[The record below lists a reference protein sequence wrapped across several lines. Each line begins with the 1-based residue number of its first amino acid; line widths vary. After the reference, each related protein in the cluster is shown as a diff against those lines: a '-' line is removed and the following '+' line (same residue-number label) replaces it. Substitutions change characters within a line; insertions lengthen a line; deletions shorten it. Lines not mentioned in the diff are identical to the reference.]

1 MLAGCTPWPETLAAR
16 WRALGYWEDITLWE
30 MLRES
35 ARRFPDRTAVV
46 HADRS
51 ISYRELVERSET
63 LARRFAA
70 LGLRPLDR
78 VVVQL
83 PNVPEFVVAF
93 FALVRAGVIPVLAL
107 PAHRHTELLHFV
119 RHAKA
124 RALFVPDVVR
134 SFDYRPL
141 AEELRGQC
149 ETLEH
154 VFVAGDALDGQ
165 IALAQLSADGGDA
178 RGDGAG
184 QGDATPLP
192 RLDPSEVAL
201 MLLSGGTTALPKL
214 IPRTH
219 NDYVLNAKACG
230 RVAQI
235 DASSVMLVVL
245 PLGHNYNLASPGVLA
260 CFAAGATVV
269 LSTGHDAQTV
279 FPLVERHR
287 VTILPA
293 AVPLVTQ
300 WLNSPVP
307 ARHDLSSLRI
317 VQNGGARLAPELRRR
332 VREQWGCMPQEIYGT
347 AEGLINMVPL
357 DAAEERILESSGTP
371 VCEHDEL
378 RVVDADG
385 NDVPDGTPG
394 ELLTRG
400 PYTILGYYDAPE
412 INATAFTADG
422 FYRMGDVV
430 RKQTRFLYTEGR
442 KKDLVN
448 RGGEKISCDEV
459 ENLILAHPAV
469 HGCCVVGMPDPVFGE
484 KACAFVVLRPGAAL
498 DLPQLSTFLLEQRIA
513 RFKLPERLELLEQ
526 FPISAAGKILRRD
539 LRESIAETLAREAR
553 KKTQPTAQPGTPR

>member
-1 MLAGCTPWPETLAAR
+1 MLAGCTPWPESLAAR

-30 MLRES
+30 MLCES
-35 ARRFPDRTAVV
+35 ARRSPDRTAVV
-46 HADRS
+46 HGDRR
-51 ISYRELVERSET
+51 ISYRELVEQSET

-83 PNVPEFVVAF
+83 PNVPEFVVTF

-134 SFDYRPL
+134 NFDYRPL
-141 AEELRGQC
+141 AEELRGEC
-149 ETLEH
+149 GTLEH
-154 VFVAGDALDGQ
+154 IFVAGDALDGQ
-165 IALAQLSADGGDA
+165 IALASLIADDGDA
-178 RGDGAG
+178 QHDT
-184 QGDATPLP
+184 TPLP
-192 RLDPSEVAL
+192 TLDAAEVAL

-219 NDYVLNAKACG
+219 NDYVLNAKASG

-235 DASSVMLVVL
+235 DASSVMLIVL

-260 CFAAGATVV
+260 CFAVGATVV
-269 LSTGHDAQTV
+269 LSAGHDAETV

-307 ARHDLSSLRI
+307 ERHDLSSLRI

-332 VREQWGCMPQEIYGT
+332 VREQWACTPQEIYGT
-347 AEGLINMVPL
+347 AEGLINIVPL
-357 DAAEERILESSGTP
+357 DASEERMMESSGTP

-385 NDVPDGTPG
+385 NEVPDGTPG

-400 PYTILGYYDAPE
+400 PYTILGYYDAPQT
-412 INATAFTADG
+412 NATAFTADG

-430 RKQTRFLYTEGR
+430 RRQGRYLYTEGR

-498 DLPQLSTFLLEQRIA
+498 DLPQLSSFLLEQRIA
-513 RFKLPERLELLEQ
+513 RFKLPERLEVLEQ

-539 LRESIAETLAREAR
+539 LRERIAETLAHEAR
-553 KKTQPTAQPGTPR
+553 EKTQPTAQPGTPR